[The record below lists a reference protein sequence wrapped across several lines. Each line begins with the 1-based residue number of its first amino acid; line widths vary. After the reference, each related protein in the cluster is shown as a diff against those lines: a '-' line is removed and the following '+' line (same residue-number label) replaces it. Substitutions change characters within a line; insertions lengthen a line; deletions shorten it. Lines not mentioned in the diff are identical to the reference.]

1 MKIRLYCPAN
11 LASGVNVD
19 LPKPQKHYLK
29 KVLRCQKGD
38 ELFLFNP
45 QNGEFTAEYDD
56 LVAVKEQT
64 IAPYAEGELTLI
76 FAPIKFGK
84 IDLLAEKATELGVTV
99 LQPVQTKYTQIAR
112 INYERMAANATEA
125 AEQTGRISVPEVKE
139 IMGLSEFLSGW
150 DKTKKIIFC
159 DETGGIPIL
168 QGMAQKPA
176 AILIGPEGGFAPE
189 ETKLLH
195 SKDFII
201 PVSLGKRILRAE
213 TAAIAALGIYQA
225 ANGAGQ

>member
-1 MKIRLYCPAN
+1 MELE
-11 LASGVNVD
+11 
-19 LPKPQKHYLK
+19 KPQKHYLK

-45 QNGEFTAEYDD
+45 KNGEFRAIYDD
-56 LVAVKEQT
+56 IITVKEQT
-64 IAPYAEGELTLI
+64 ISPYVDDELTLI

-84 IDLLAEKATELGVTV
+84 IDMLAEKATELGATI
-99 LQPVQTKYTQIAR
+99 LQPVQTKYTQINR
-112 INYERMAANATEA
+112 INYERMKANAMEA

-139 IMGLSEFLSGW
+139 IMSLENLLASW

-159 DETGGIPIL
+159 DETGGLPIL
-168 QGMAQKPA
+168 EGMAQKPA

-201 PVSLGKRILRAE
+201 PVSLGKRLLRAE
-213 TAAIAALGIYQA
+213 TAAIAALAILQA
-225 ANGAGQ
+225 AKAGD